1 MHYYITH
8 HSGYHVRS
16 AEKFFKVEKMPDP
29 VAKIKD
35 GYLCVKMEGIER
47 IELTCIV

>member
-8 HSGYHVRS
+8 RGRYHVRN
-16 AEKFFKVEKMPDP
+16 AEKFFKVKKMPDP

-35 GYLCVKMEGIER
+35 GYLCVKMEGIEM